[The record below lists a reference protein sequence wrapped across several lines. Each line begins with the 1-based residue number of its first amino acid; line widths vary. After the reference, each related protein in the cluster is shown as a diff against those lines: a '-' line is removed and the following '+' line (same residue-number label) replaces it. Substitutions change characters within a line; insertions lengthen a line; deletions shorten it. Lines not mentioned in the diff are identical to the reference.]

1 MNRQRE
7 GKRFAAPCSCG
18 GDPLNFYRNLRLL
31 KRAVSIKT
39 QKHLGRRRKRRREST
54 PTCSFAINDPK
65 EEENNGSMISMKSLE
80 LWTRERDRAPTTS
93 DYVALAK
100 IKKQLVKVKKP
111 QKIRSRDMK

>member
-1 MNRQRE
+1 
-7 GKRFAAPCSCG
+7 
-18 GDPLNFYRNLRLL
+18 
-31 KRAVSIKT
+31 
-39 QKHLGRRRKRRREST
+39 
-54 PTCSFAINDPK
+54 
-65 EEENNGSMISMKSLE
+65 MISVKSLE